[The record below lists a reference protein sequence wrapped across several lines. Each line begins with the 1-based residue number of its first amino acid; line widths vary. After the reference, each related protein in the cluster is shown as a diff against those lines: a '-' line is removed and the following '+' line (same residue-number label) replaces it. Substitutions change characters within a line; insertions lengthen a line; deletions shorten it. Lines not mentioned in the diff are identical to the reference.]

1 MTTTT
6 TQEEQSMQHT
16 IRVQRWNPALVV
28 IAAVL
33 AAMFALGGSPAQAQ
47 TKILHLYDG
56 PPQGTWRPMANAI
69 AQAIQKEMKGTT
81 VTIEPGGGLSNVI
94 AVEAGKG
101 EIGMVASSALYLGV
115 DGKPPFKAPT
125 NNVKVIATLY
135 PQPAYI
141 MTLRSD
147 LHKITDLKGLR
158 VSVTPKGY
166 ASEQVNRLILKTVGM
181 SYDDIKPQYLSE
193 LDSVAALRDNHIDAL
208 MGMGSVPY
216 AVAIDLAST
225 GKLHFVPIDDKSVGA
240 LHGMNKGLLPYVVK
254 GGTYQNV
261 ASDLDTAAV
270 TVLLVANKNVPD
282 DVAKA
287 MTKAVVEALPDLK
300 KNFNTFSTMTPASM
314 AQDIGVPFHP
324 GAAAYFKDAGIVK

>member
-1 MTTTT
+1 M
-6 TQEEQSMQHT
+6 QSKLRLIHWSNT
-16 IRVQRWNPALVV
+16 LAA
-28 IAAVL
+28 IAA
-33 AAMFALGGSPAQAQ
+33 AAMLAFGGTPAQAQ
-47 TKILHLYDG
+47 HKIIHLFDG

-69 AQAIQKEMKGTT
+69 AQAIQKQMKDTT

-101 EIGMVASSALYLGV
+101 ELGMVASSALYLGI

-125 NNVKVIATLY
+125 KNVRVIATLY

-181 SYDDIKPQYLSE
+181 SYGDIKEQYLSE

-225 GKLHFVPIDDKSVGA
+225 GKLHFIPLPDKSVAA
-240 LHGMNKGLLPYVVK
+240 LHAMNKGLMSYVVK
-254 GGTYQNV
+254 GNTYQNV
-261 ASDLDTAAV
+261 PSDLDTAAV

-287 MTKAVVEALPDLK
+287 ATKAVVEALPDLK
-300 KNFNTFSTMTPASM
+300 QNFKPFSTMTPKLM

-324 GAAAYFKDAGIVK
+324 GAAAYFKEAGVMK

>member
-1 MTTTT
+1 
-6 TQEEQSMQHT
+6 MQHT
-16 IRVQRWNPALVV
+16 IRLHRWNPALVV
-28 IAAVL
+28 FATALAAVFT
-33 AAMFALGGSPAQAQ
+33 FAGNPAQAQ
-47 TKILHLYDG
+47 TKVLHLYDG

-69 AQAIQKEMKGTT
+69 AQAIQKQLKDTT

-101 EIGMVASSALYLGV
+101 EIGMVASSALYLGI
-115 DGKPPFKAPT
+115 DGRPPFKAPT
-125 NNVKVIATLY
+125 KNVRVIATLY

-181 SYDDIKPQYLSE
+181 SYGDIKEQYLSE
-193 LDSVAALRDNHIDAL
+193 LDSVAALRDNHIDAM

-225 GKLHFVPIDDKSVGA
+225 GKLHFIPLSDKSVDA
-240 LHGMNKGLLPYVVK
+240 LHHMNKGLVPYVVK
-254 GGTYQNV
+254 GSTYQNV
-261 ASDLDTAAV
+261 PSDLDTAAV
-270 TVLLVANKNVPD
+270 TVLLIANKSVPD

-287 MTKAVVEALPDLK
+287 ATKAVIEALPDLK
-300 KNFNTFSTMTPASM
+300 KNFSTFSTMTPKSM

-324 GAAAYFKDAGIVK
+324 GAAAYFKEAGIVK